1 MLRREQSLGFGE
13 EQISVVNLR
22 LLLRKFGFRRSDI
35 EFVAFDQRRQLLRPF
50 AIEFDPVPMRSDLV
64 LQTLHFSAR
73 FVDLRIDFLESAA
86 SGRDFVFVFL
96 DLAFGRAL
104 SFVEAHG
111 RQARALQFS
120 LQRFELLAGM
130 MRIEH
135 LQVGQQRLIAAG
147 FAGLSLEGA
156 DLAFDLFDDVAETQ
170 KIGLRCFELA
180 QGFAFL
186 TLVFGNPG
194 GFLEHRAPILGVR
207 AEDLIDAALLHHR
220 VGAPPDACIGEKAI
234 DVFQPANSFVEQI
247 FREPIAIDAA
257 CNANIVPVDAELA
270 GAIGECQGNFRIAH
284 RLARVG
290 AVEDYVGHFP
300 SAQRLGRLFSEDP
313 TDRVQNV
320 RFSATVRTDNGSHA
334 LVEVEDRFIGERFEP
349 EKFE

>member
-1 MLRREQSLGFGE
+1 MLRREQSLRFRE

-73 FVDLRIDFLESAA
+73 FVDLRINLLEPAA

-104 SFVEAHG
+104 FFVEAHG

-135 LQVGQQRLIAAG
+135 LQVSQQRLIAAG
-147 FAGLSLEGA
+147 F
-156 DLAFDLFDDVAETQ
+156 
-170 KIGLRCFELA
+170 
-180 QGFAFL
+180 
-186 TLVFGNPG
+186 
-194 GFLEHRAPILGVR
+194 
-207 AEDLIDAALLHHR
+207 
-220 VGAPPDACIGEKAI
+220 
-234 DVFQPANSFVEQI
+234 PAWRWS
-247 FREPIAIDAA
+247 EPIW
-257 CNANIVPVDAELA
+257 
-270 GAIGECQGNFRIAH
+270 
-284 RLARVG
+284 RLTSLMMSPR
-290 AVEDYVGHFP
+290 
-300 SAQRLGRLFSEDP
+300 RK
-313 TDRVQNV
+313 
-320 RFSATVRTDNGSHA
+320 RFASVASSLRRAS
-334 LVEVEDRFIGERFEP
+334 RF
-349 EKFE
+349 